1 MLQKCDKMPFRRCAE
16 VALLEDYF
24 PTNLRWFRVLFTT
37 VQYVFY
43 ASLLTY
49 SRDKYKQYSYGSSNG
64 PISITTSSHVSIS
77 SFASPGSSCVYVIL
91 LHILMDY
98 TLVFVHAHKQ
108 MQVYRTTHKDTECA
122 RHSSKVAES
131 NPHASLECVETAI
144 GEHASCDGRAPAP

>member
-1 MLQKCDKMPFRRCAE
+1 VLQKWDKMPFRRCAE

-24 PTNLRWFRVLFTT
+24 PTNLRWFRVLFTA

-108 MQVYRTTHKDTECA
+108 MQVYRTTQGHGMRPTLVKSGRIQSA
-122 RHSSKVAES
+122 RVTRV
-131 NPHASLECVETAI
+131 CR
-144 GEHASCDGRAPAP
+144 DRDR

>member
-1 MLQKCDKMPFRRCAE
+1 MPFRRCAE

-24 PTNLRWFRVLFTT
+24 PTNLRWFRVYVLFTT

-108 MQVYRTTHKDTECA
+108 MQVYRTTRTRNAPDTRQKGPNPIHT
-122 RHSSKVAES
+122 RHLSVSR
-131 NPHASLECVETAI
+131 PGLGPIRHP
-144 GEHASCDGRAPAP
+144 RAPLMHGQASDAA